1 MPRFESKPKFTH
13 LRHGQFTI
21 SAAELYT
28 FQDVLVI
35 FSYSLHELTRDV
47 TTTFHRFLR
56 FHGK

>member
-1 MPRFESKPKFTH
+1 MSRFEPEPKFTH
-13 LRHGQFTI
+13 LRQGQYTI
-21 SAAELYT
+21 STAELYT

-35 FSYSLHELTRDV
+35 FSYSLHELTMDV